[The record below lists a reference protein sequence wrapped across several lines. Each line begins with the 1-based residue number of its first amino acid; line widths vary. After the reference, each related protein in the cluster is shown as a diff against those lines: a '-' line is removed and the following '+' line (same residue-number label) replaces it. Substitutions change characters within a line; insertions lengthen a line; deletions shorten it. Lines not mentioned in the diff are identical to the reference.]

1 MTTDY
6 ARIIKEIGNPDCKHT
21 LDDGSSAYE
30 WRVYGIEYIKTCSIC
45 CVPDY
50 SSRTINCPEL
60 EEKISTDALIDR
72 LTGNL
77 ITIGAM
83 ANARACNPATDRIF
97 ADKIIADIE
106 RENTD
111 LRLALLSRGVDI
123 AKYIKTGEEVIR
135 E

>member
-77 ITIGAM
+77 ESTA
-83 ANARACNPATDRIF
+83 ALKDARSTP
-97 ADKIIADIE
+97 
-106 RENTD
+106 ENISMINGLLQEIND
-111 LRLALLSRGVDI
+111 LKSALPSRGVDI